1 MVKKHGIQGDLARGK
16 LEPGAHP
23 ASRLNPEGDL
33 GGQGQGARDGA
44 GRRMRPEA
52 VTQGLRRQA
61 GSSPALVHLL
71 SPGELS
77 RRPSPRAGGLTDP
90 GC

>member
-1 MVKKHGIQGDLARGK
+1 MRGE

-23 ASRLNPEGDL
+23 APWLNAGGDL

-44 GRRMRPEA
+44 GRWMRPEG
-52 VTQGLRRQA
+52 TIQGLRRPA
-61 GSSPALVHLL
+61 GSSSALVHLV

-77 RRPSPRAGGLTDP
+77 RRPSPRAGGLTDQA
-90 GC
+90 C